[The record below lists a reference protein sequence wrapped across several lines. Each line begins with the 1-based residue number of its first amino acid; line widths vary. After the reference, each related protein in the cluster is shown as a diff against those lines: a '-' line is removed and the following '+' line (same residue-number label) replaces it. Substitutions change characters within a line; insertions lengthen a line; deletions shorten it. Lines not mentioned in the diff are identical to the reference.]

1 MTNFNMNK
9 DEICRVAG
17 WGEYAPKNSR
27 FFKCFKEA
35 NAKTGI
41 TIHQFEELYPII
53 HVQPCEKFAHDNE
66 MVELINEAMNQLS
79 HEWTTPSDLISK
91 SKGFELRGYC
101 YSRYHSGNYCRD
113 RFADFVYAYSMA
125 NPNRMEMLEVSTCGK
140 VAIRAYRLK

>member
-1 MTNFNMNK
+1 M
-9 DEICRVAG
+9 DYDSICRIAG
-17 WGEYAPKNSR
+17 WGKYAPKNAR
-27 FFKCFKEA
+27 FYKCFKEA

-53 HVQPCEKFAHDNE
+53 HVQSCDKFTPDNE
-66 MVELINEAMNQLS
+66 LIELINDAMNQLS

-101 YSRYHSGNYCRD
+101 YPRYHSGNYYRD
-113 RFADFVYAYSMA
+113 HFADFIRAYATA
-125 NPNRMEMLEVSTCGK
+125 NLDQIEMLEVSTCGT